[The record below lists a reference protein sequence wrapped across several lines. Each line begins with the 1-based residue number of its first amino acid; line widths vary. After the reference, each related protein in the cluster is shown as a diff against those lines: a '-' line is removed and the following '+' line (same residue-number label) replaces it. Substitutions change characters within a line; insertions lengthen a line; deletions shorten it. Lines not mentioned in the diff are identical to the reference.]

1 MLEILLLFAAVFLLN
16 VIPAFAPPTGMA
28 LTCAGFRYP
37 LYSITLL
44 AFVGASAATLGRL
57 TLGKLSRA
65 IVRQKWM
72 SESTREN
79 IDVLK
84 KGLEK
89 RRKLTFSVCLFYAFS
104 PLPSNFLFVAY
115 GLTSLKWNLI
125 AIPFFLGRFVGYN
138 LWVFADSIAARKIAL
153 ESTEEQSYLG
163 AYFVLSQLLLLILV
177 YVFTRIDWRAVCTE
191 KKFRWMKA
199 RRAIK
204 LGAVGAITPK

>member
-1 MLEILLLFAAVFLLN
+1 MLEILLLFVAVFLLN

-28 LTCAGFRYP
+28 LSAAGFRYP

-84 KGLEK
+84 RGW
-89 RRKLTFSVCLFYAFS
+89 RRGGSSPSACAYSMPSV
-104 PLPSNFLFVAY
+104 
-115 GLTSLKWNLI
+115 
-125 AIPFFLGRFVGYN
+125 
-138 LWVFADSIAARKIAL
+138 
-153 ESTEEQSYLG
+153 
-163 AYFVLSQLLLLILV
+163 
-177 YVFTRIDWRAVCTE
+177 
-191 KKFRWMKA
+191 
-199 RRAIK
+199 
-204 LGAVGAITPK
+204 